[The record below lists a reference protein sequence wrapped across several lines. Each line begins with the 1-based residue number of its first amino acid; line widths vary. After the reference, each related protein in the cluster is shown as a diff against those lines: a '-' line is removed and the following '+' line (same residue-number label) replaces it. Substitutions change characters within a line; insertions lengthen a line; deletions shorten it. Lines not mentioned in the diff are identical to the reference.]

1 MTFKPLE
8 VPKNWFD
15 NNLAAWPQKLRYTD
29 QNDLSEAVE
38 VFASSSGIL
47 KISNQRRNALESI
60 ILNLVFRDFVSLG
73 QGCLHVLTASSTGR
87 DTIQYSVFGISG
99 DTLRSIVDSLKAT
112 ELIEHQ
118 VGFSYSK
125 IRKKVVKGKAKKVN
139 EGDSST
145 SKIKLS
151 KKGKKLLESHINI
164 ANIYSEPMP
173 MLYGAKNQEA
183 KVLNIET
190 ARTKRAKVLKEY
202 NQLIGET
209 EIKVGDYPLYQPE
222 LLVFRKFVDA
232 SAKKDGR
239 LYGSIFQRL
248 KKEVRRSIT
257 INGEPT
263 IEVDIVAT
271 HTLIAYALE
280 GVDITK
286 KEGFKPKQTDS
297 FGDPY
302 GFGLLIDSDDK
313 EIRNFAKSLVNRS
326 YNLKSSFVEDRK
338 AFYQELNLSLFNPN
352 SKNETAKDREDRKQ
366 RICVKD
372 RLLADAQKESPNI
385 KIEDIYDALFQRHAK
400 IHKYFGN
407 ESWSLF
413 NTKESAILLEVIDHF
428 NNMNIP
434 ILHVH
439 DSVRIAAK
447 YKDELESVY
456 VDAISK
462 VLKPNFRDKSRL
474 VDTDEKETSYS
485 DEELKQALLQS
496 RCIVDW

>member
-15 NNLAAWPQKLRYTD
+15 NSLAAWPQKLRYTD

-38 VFASSSGIL
+38 VFARNSGIL
-47 KISNQRRNALESI
+47 EISNQRRNALESI

-99 DTLRSIVDSLKAT
+99 DTLRSVIASLKAMG
-112 ELIEHQ
+112 LIEHK
-118 VGFSYSK
+118 VGVSYTQ
-125 IRKKVVKGKAKKVN
+125 IRKKVVKGKVKKVKD
-139 EGDSST
+139 GDSYT
-145 SKIKLS
+145 SKIKLLE
-151 KKGKKLLESHINI
+151 KGKKLLESHINI
-164 ANIYSEPMP
+164 ASIYSEPMP
-173 MLYGAKNQEA
+173 MLYGAKNKEA

-202 NQLIGET
+202 NQLIGEA

-232 SAKKDGR
+232 SATKDGR

-248 KKEVRRSIT
+248 KKEVRRAIT

-263 IEVDIVAT
+263 VEVDIVAT
-271 HTLIAYALE
+271 HTLIAYARE
-280 GVDITK
+280 RVDITLK
-286 KEGFKPKQTDS
+286 QGFKPKQSDS

-302 GFGLLIDSDDK
+302 GFGDLIDSNAKDK
-313 EIRNFAKSLVNRS
+313 RSFAKSIVNRS
-326 YNLKSSFVEDRK
+326 YNLTKSFLDDRQE
-338 AFYQELNLSLFNPN
+338 FYKELNSSLFFPN
-352 SKNETAKDREDRKQ
+352 SSNESAKDRTDRNE
-366 RICVKD
+366 RIRVKNG
-372 RLLADAQKESPNI
+372 LLVDARKEYPDI
-385 KIEDIYDALFQRHAK
+385 EIEDIYDALFQRHSK

-413 NTKESAILLEVIDHF
+413 NTYESAILLEVINHF
-428 NNMNIP
+428 NKKDIP

-456 VDAISK
+456 IGAISK

-496 RCIVDW
+496 RCVADW